1 MKVLH
6 IASSM
11 PDDWGGIER
20 YVATLSA
27 AQVAMGVDVEVAA
40 WPGSPLSQRLS
51 VPQVAARV
59 PRKFRW
65 AGLPDYLRLFS
76 SRRYD
81 VVVPHFS
88 PDYDVPLIAA
98 RMCGQCG
105 VVVTRHLAVPLR
117 PARARSLARLADG
130 FIGVSQA
137 AADSLVASGIDASR
151 VLAVHGGCVPLVS
164 RRDRSEVRR
173 EYGMDGFTVGFFGR
187 LVEEKGIMTAAE
199 AFRSLPGVHLH
210 VFGDGPLLGE
220 LQSMPHIQVH
230 GKIDQVADAMAAVDA
245 VILPSLWAEA
255 FSVALLEAM
264 SLGKPIVAS
273 AVGGVPEAV
282 SDRVEALLVPPGQ
295 PVAMAAAV
303 RSLADNAELSASLGA
318 AAREKFYASYTPAH
332 MARRLTSAYADLSPK
347 APSFFRGRGG
357 WG

>member
-27 AQVAMGVDVEVAA
+27 AQAAQGVDVEVAS
-40 WPGSPLSQRLS
+40 WPGSPLSQRLT
-51 VPQVAARV
+51 VPQVPARV

-98 RMCGQCG
+98 RMCGQGG

-117 PARARSLARLADG
+117 RSRARSLARLADG

-137 AADSLVASGIDASR
+137 AADSLIASGISASR
-151 VLAVHGGCVPLVS
+151 VAAVHGGCQPLVS
-164 RRDRSEVRR
+164 NRDRDEVRR
-173 EYGMDGFTVGFFGR
+173 EYGMEGFAVGFFGR
-187 LVEEKGIMTAAE
+187 LVEEKGILTAAE
-199 AFRSLPGVHLH
+199 ALRSVPEARLH
-210 VFGDGPLLGE
+210 VFGDGPLMGD
-220 LQSMPHIQVH
+220 LQAMDHIAIH
-230 GKIDQVADAMAAVDA
+230 GKIDNVADAMAAVDA
-245 VILPSLWAEA
+245 VVLPSQWAEA

-273 AVGGVPEAV
+273 VVGGVPEAV
-282 SDRVEALLVPPGQ
+282 ADGVEALLVPPGQ
-295 PVAMAAAV
+295 SLSLASAV
-303 RSLADNAELSASLGA
+303 RSLVEDSAQARRLGA
-318 AAREKFYASYTPAH
+318 AAQEKFFAIYTPAH
-332 MARRLTSAYADLSPK
+332 MARRLTWAYAALS
-347 APSFFRGRGG
+347 GL
-357 WG
+357 

>member
-1 MKVLH
+1 MRVLH

-27 AQVAMGVDVEVAA
+27 AQAAQGVDVEVAA
-40 WPGSPLSQRLS
+40 WPGSPLSQRLT
-51 VPQVAARV
+51 VPQVPARV

-76 SRRYD
+76 TRRYD

-98 RMCGQCG
+98 RMCGQGG

-117 PARARSLARLADG
+117 RSRARSLARLADG
-130 FIGVSQA
+130 FIGVSRA
-137 AADSLVASGIDASR
+137 AADSLIASGISASR
-151 VLAVHGGCVPLVS
+151 VVAVHGGCQPLVS
-164 RRDRSEVRR
+164 TRDRDEVRR
-173 EYGMDGFTVGFFGR
+173 EYGMEGFAVGFFGR
-187 LVEEKGIMTAAE
+187 LVEEKGILTAAE
-199 AFRSLPGVHLH
+199 ALRSVPEARLH
-210 VFGDGPLLGE
+210 VFGDGPLMGD
-220 LQSMPHIQVH
+220 LQAMDHIAVH
-230 GKIDQVADAMAAVDA
+230 GKIDNVADAMAAVDA
-245 VILPSLWAEA
+245 VVLPSQWAEA

-282 SDRVEALLVPPGQ
+282 TDREEALLVPPGQ
-295 PVAMAAAV
+295 PLAIASAI
-303 RSLADNAELSASLGA
+303 RSLAEDPAQARWLGA
-318 AAREKFYASYTPAH
+318 AAREKFFSTYTPAH
-332 MARRLTSAYADLSPK
+332 MAKRLTGAYRRFVD
-347 APSFFRGRGG
+347 
-357 WG
+357 